1 MPEQK
6 NKDVNKTKTMFW
18 GEVLDNYVNKQV
30 YKSWNRDVWKN
41 YAQYAF
47 LLIKFWYKYVGKE
60 NVVWTNLYSIDNSV
74 NLPFNVMYTG
84 PEKVNK

>member
-41 YAQYAF
+41 YAQFAF
-47 LLIKFWYKYVGKE
+47 LLI
-60 NVVWTNLYSIDNSV
+60 
-74 NLPFNVMYTG
+74 
-84 PEKVNK
+84 